1 MNHLQERCVEE
12 LKELHDMFKTTE
24 DKLLPDPQDLKQLN
38 ETIKLWEDK
47 SMTLEEVEAKLEP
60 LKDKFAELDA
70 HSIQLKDEE
79 NRLRATLIEAWTHY
93 NEMLLEIEKRNQ
105 RVRSNF
111 HSEATKNLE
120 EFLKEASDLKVN
132 F

>member
-1 MNHLQERCVEE
+1 
-12 LKELHDMFKTTE
+12 MFKTTE